1 MFGTKL
7 NAAFQISHPKI
18 GRFLLSMPVGSKFQI
33 LLGFL
38 FEREAAWSKASHR
51 SFFLWHWR
59 VAECVGQNWKQLS
72 KSAPPKIGKFLS
84 SRRRGS
90 KFQILLLSFAWKV
103 NWLSQKTFTGV
114 SFCHTEGSWN
124 VCAKTECCFP
134 NQPSQNWSIS
144 LEDAT
149 RVQISNFI
157 EFFVWKVSSLKES
170 FPQEFFFVTL
180 KGCGMCWPKL
190 KAAFQISRPKI
201 GKFLSSRQRGSKF
214 QILLLYFV
222 WKVSWLSQKTF
233 TGVSFCDTKG
243 SWNVWAKPESSFPN
257 QAPQN
262 WSISF
267 EQAKRVQT
275 SNFIAFFC
283 LKGKLAE
290 PKTLH
295 RSFILSHWRV
305 VECLG
310 QNWMLLSKSA
320 TPKLVNFLGACQ

>member
-1 MFGTKL
+1 MCWPKL
-7 NAAFQISHPKI
+7 KAAFQISPT
-18 GRFLLSMPVGSKFQI
+18 
-33 LLGFL
+33 
-38 FEREAAWSKASHR
+38 
-51 SFFLWHWR
+51 
-59 VAECVGQNWKQLS
+59 
-72 KSAPPKIGKFLS
+72 KIGKFLS

-90 KFQILLLSFAWKV
+90 KFKILLLSFAWKV

-222 WKVSWLSQKTF
+222 WKVNWLSQKTF

-257 QAPQN
+257 QPTKN
-262 WSISF
+262 LSICF
-267 EQAKRVQT
+267 QLLKRLQI
-275 SNFIAFFC
+275 SYFICF
-283 LKGKLAE
+283 
-290 PKTLH
+290 
-295 RSFILSHWRV
+295 
-305 VECLG
+305 
-310 QNWMLLSKSA
+310 LL
-320 TPKLVNFLGACQ
+320 PER

>member
-1 MFGTKL
+1 MFGRKL

-33 LLGFL
+33 FIGFFVWKVSSL
-38 FEREAAWSKASHR
+38 KESFAQEVSFVTLKGCGMCWPKLKAAFQIS
-51 SFFLWHWR
+51 
-59 VAECVGQNWKQLS
+59 
-72 KSAPPKIGKFLS
+72 PTKIGKFLS

-170 FPQEFFFVTL
+170 FPLEFFF
-180 KGCGMCWPKL
+180 
-190 KAAFQISRPKI
+190 
-201 GKFLSSRQRGSKF
+201 
-214 QILLLYFV
+214 
-222 WKVSWLSQKTF
+222 
-233 TGVSFCDTKG
+233 CDTEG
-243 SWNVWAKPESSFPN
+243 LRNVLAKTESSFPN
-257 QAPQN
+257 QPTKN
-262 WSISF
+262 WKISF
-267 EQAKRVQT
+267 EQAKRVQI
-275 SNFIAFFC
+275 SNFIALFC

-290 PKTLH
+290 PKNLH
-295 RSFILSHWRV
+295 RSF
-305 VECLG
+305 
-310 QNWMLLSKSA
+310 
-320 TPKLVNFLGACQ
+320 FLWH